1 MAGNPLSD
9 PEFPKKTADLIDRVV
24 GTVRDRTTKPVVA
37 VTRGI
42 VFGSI
47 VAVVAVA
54 LVALVIIAIVRGTQE
69 VFELVLS
76 ERRAVWASYFA
87 VGGLFV
93 GVGALIMRARHSD
106 TGLHDTASR
115 DTVSRDT
122 D

>member
-1 MAGNPLSD
+1 VAGNPLSD

-24 GTVRDRTTKPVVA
+24 GAVRDRTTKPVVA

-54 LVALVIIAIVRGTQE
+54 LVALVIIAVVRGTQE
-69 VFELVLS
+69 LFELALS
-76 ERRAVWASYFA
+76 ERRAVWASYFF

-106 TGLHDTASR
+106 PGSNRPAAD
-115 DTVSRDT
+115 DT